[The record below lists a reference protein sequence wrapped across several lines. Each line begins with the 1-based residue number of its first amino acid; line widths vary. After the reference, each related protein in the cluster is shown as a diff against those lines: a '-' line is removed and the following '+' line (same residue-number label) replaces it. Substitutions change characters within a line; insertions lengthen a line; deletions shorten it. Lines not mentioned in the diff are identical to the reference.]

1 MMIELNRLIQIMV
14 KSNMFLKH
22 FYHIGRITVY
32 SI

>member
-1 MMIELNRLIQIMV
+1 MMAELNRLIQIII

-22 FYHIGRITVY
+22 FYHIGRTTIY